1 MRLRDSGVL
10 PAFDHYVATIGRVSD
25 RIEQTSLRAS
35 DEATVRIG
43 RMSTLVLGIAGWPV
57 ILLPGLLLLTAIFVV
72 VLMIL
77 FRRRGTSD
85 MP

>member
-57 ILLPGLLLLTAIFVV
+57 ILLLGLLLTAVFVG